1 MNLSS
6 DNGDFATFE
15 DTRYSLSGND
25 YLNNHDMSFNRD
37 NLSLLSFGHNST
49 NGLSNYSLSI
59 ILFGII

>member
-1 MNLSS
+1 MNLGS

-25 YLNNHDMSFNRD
+25 YLNHDMSFNRD
-37 NLSLLSFGHNST
+37 KLSLLSFGHNST

-59 ILFGII
+59 ILFGIIW